1 MNYRNVMMARSKA
14 TLATGA
20 VAASLLAGPVAAY
33 PIDCAILLCLAGGF
47 PASAECSAAKAE
59 FMRRITPWPVEP
71 PLQLWRC
78 PMGGG
83 GMSLPGG
90 GGSDSI
96 PPEVAQYRDAIELWQ
111 LSKHV
116 TNGSGGRDV
125 YTSTV
130 RYGYAP
136 SSGDWVRFPA
146 RDNDLPEWL
155 DDTIRQ
161 RTGSGFLD
169 EYGRGFRSIVVRMQ
183 DYTGASMTEWVSY

>member
-1 MNYRNVMMARSKA
+1 MMMGRSKA

-59 FMRRITPWPVEP
+59 FLRRITPWPVEP

-78 PMGGG
+78 PMGGHHV
-83 GMSLPGG
+83 SLPGG
-90 GGSDSI
+90 GSSESI

-116 TNGSGGRDV
+116 TNGSGGRDI
-125 YTSTV
+125 YTSTA

-136 SSGDWVRFPA
+136 SSGDWVRFPS

-161 RTGSGFLD
+161 KTGRGYLD

-183 DYTGASMTEWVSY
+183 DHTGAYMTEWEANYSR

>member
-1 MNYRNVMMARSKA
+1 MRLKILAAAVCASA
-14 TLATGA
+14 TLASA
-20 VAASLLAGPVAAY
+20 PKVDAY

-59 FMRRITPWPVEP
+59 LIRRITPFPVEP

-78 PMGGG
+78 PMGGHNV
-83 GMSLPGG
+83 SLPGG

-116 TNGSGGRDV
+116 TNGSGGRDI

-146 RDNDLPEWL
+146 RDNDLPDWL

-161 RTGSGFLD
+161 RTGRGFLD
-169 EYGRGFRSIVVRMQ
+169 EYGRSFRSIVVRMQ
-183 DYTGASMTEWVSY
+183 DHTGAYMTEWVSY

>member
-1 MNYRNVMMARSKA
+1 MKVKTLGAAACVA
-14 TLATGA
+14 TAFSF
-20 VAASLLAGPVAAY
+20 ASPAAAY

-59 FMRRITPWPVEP
+59 LIRRITPWPVEP

-78 PMGGG
+78 PMGGHNVG
-83 GMSLPGG
+83 LPSG

-130 RYGYAP
+130 RYGYACAHHGDPTTHSMNIRPGIPRP
-136 SSGDWVRFPA
+136 SDHPFQPHPTR
-146 RDNDLPEWL
+146 L
-155 DDTIRQ
+155 I
-161 RTGSGFLD
+161 
-169 EYGRGFRSIVVRMQ
+169 
-183 DYTGASMTEWVSY
+183 

>member
-1 MNYRNVMMARSKA
+1 MNYRNVMARFKA

-59 FMRRITPWPVEP
+59 FIRRITPWPVEP

-78 PMGGG
+78 PMGSHSV
-83 GMSLPGG
+83 SLPGG
-90 GGSDSI
+90 GGSYSI

-146 RDNDLPEWL
+146 HDNDLPEWL

-161 RTGSGFLD
+161 RTGRGFLD

-183 DYTGASMTEWVSY
+183 DHTGASMIEWVSY

>member
-1 MNYRNVMMARSKA
+1 MKRSLN
-14 TLATGA
+14 LAAACAIAGA
-20 VAASLLAGPVAAY
+20 SASIAPAQAY
-33 PIDCAILLCLAGGF
+33 PIDCAILLCMAGGF
-47 PASAECSAAKAE
+47 PASVECSRAKAE
-59 FMRRITPWPVEP
+59 VIRRITPWPVES

-83 GMSLPGG
+83 GMSLPSG

-125 YTSTV
+125 YTSTA

-146 RDNDLPEWL
+146 HDDELPEWL

-161 RTGSGFLD
+161 KTGRGFQD
-169 EYGRGFRSIVVRMQ
+169 EYGRAFRSIVVRMQ
-183 DYTGASMTEWVSY
+183 DYTGAYMTEWVSY

>member
-1 MNYRNVMMARSKA
+1 
-14 TLATGA
+14 
-20 VAASLLAGPVAAY
+20 
-33 PIDCAILLCLAGGF
+33 
-47 PASAECSAAKAE
+47 
-59 FMRRITPWPVEP
+59 
-71 PLQLWRC
+71 
-78 PMGGG
+78 
-83 GMSLPGG
+83 MSLPSG
-90 GGSDSI
+90 GGSYSI

-116 TNGSGGRDV
+116 TSGSGGRDV

-161 RTGSGFLD
+161 KTGGSLKD
-169 EYGRGFRSIVVRMQ
+169 VYAPGFRRIVLRLQ
-183 DYTGASMTEWVSY
+183 DATGAYSAEWISC

>member
-1 MNYRNVMMARSKA
+1 MDYRNVMARFKA

-59 FMRRITPWPVEP
+59 LIRRITPWPVEP

-78 PMGGG
+78 PMGGHSV
-83 GMSLPGG
+83 SLPGG
-90 GGSDSI
+90 DGSDSI
-96 PPEVAQYRDAIELWQ
+96 PPEVAKYRDAIELWQ

-136 SSGDWVRFPA
+136 SSGEWVRFPSN
-146 RDNDLPEWL
+146 DNALPEWL

-161 RTGSGFLD
+161 RTGKGFQD